1 MKKKIFITGGSGF
14 IGSHLVEKCVR
25 LGYTVKTLV
34 PYNVD
39 NSYGWI
45 DHIDKKIRNSVEV
58 ILGDVCDTN
67 LFKKE
72 TKKFDVIFHLAALIS
87 IPYSYKSPKSYIST
101 NINGTLN
108 GLEATRD
115 NNVGL
120 FVNTSTSEVYGSA
133 QYVPIDE
140 KHPLNAQSPYAA
152 SKIAADQLSLSY
164 YRSFG
169 SPVTVLRPF
178 NTFGP
183 RQSQRAAIPAIIN
196 QIISGKKK
204 IKLGNLNAYRDFTYV
219 DDTVNG
225 YIKLIGN
232 KKSIGEVINLGTGS
246 SFSIKETLKFICTIL
261 NRKVEVKL
269 DQKRLR
275 PKKSEVNKLLSKKT
289 KAKKILKWKPKF
301 SGKIGFFNGLK
312 KTIKWFEK
320 NKNLLK
326 NQSDSYN
333 V

>member
-14 IGSHLVEKCVR
+14 IGSHLVEKCVK
-25 LGYTVKTLV
+25 LGYTVKTLI

-39 NSYGWI
+39 NSCGWI
-45 DHIDKKIRNSVEV
+45 DHFDKKIRDNVEV
-58 ILGDVCDTN
+58 ILGDICDNN

-72 TKKFDVIFHLAALIS
+72 TKSFDVIFHLAALIS

-115 NNVGL
+115 NNVEL

-133 QYVPIDE
+133 QYIPIDE

-152 SKIAADQLSLSY
+152 SKIAADQLALSY
-164 YRSFG
+164 YRSFAL
-169 SPVTVLRPF
+169 PVTILRPF

-183 RQSQRAAIPAIIN
+183 RQSQRAAIPAIIS
-196 QIISGKKK
+196 QIINGKK
-204 IKLGNLNAYRDFTYV
+204 ILKLGNLDASRDFTYV

-232 KKSIGEVINLGTGS
+232 EKALGEVINLGTGT
-246 SFSIKETLKFICTIL
+246 SFTIRETLDFICNIL
-261 NRKVEVKL
+261 NTKVEVQL
-269 DQKRLR
+269 DKKRLR
-275 PKKSEVNKLLSKKT
+275 PKKSEVNKLLSKNT
-289 KAKKILKWKPKF
+289 KAKRILKWSPKF
-301 SGKIGFFNGLK
+301 NGKTGFYSGLK
-312 KTIKWFEK
+312 KTIKWFEE
-320 NKNLLK
+320 NKDLSK
-326 NQSDSYN
+326 NQSNSYN